1 MKAPQ
6 RLFLNTAIAAALAA
20 VSSFALA
27 DSISPS
33 SVTITIPI
41 GVTFN
46 VNKTVTVTKGIP
58 TTAQADILFLM
69 DTTGSMDPA
78 ISAVKSTFTATIASL
93 TASLGPNLAFGAAQ
107 YKDIGDGLPLGGG
120 SFAMSQKIST
130 NSTLAQN
137 AINAFSATGGGDDP
151 EQALYALSQ
160 SSSTS
165 TTGWRAG
172 SKDIIVLV
180 GDAPSHSSDSHP
192 PTPVT
197 PTTVA
202 STKTAL
208 NGQGITVESFNASNI
223 TGDSGLDS
231 FNQFAGAA
239 GIYGG
244 AGPVPGTFT
253 SVFPSTSA
261 LTALLTAVIG
271 SAFVNYSDVSLS
283 VTGLPAG
290 ITVAFVPTDI
300 TGSFDRSID
309 RTFGFVEMFTGLVAG
324 VYDFDVTAKVDGAI
338 VASEHNHITVV
349 GSAAPEPASA
359 LLLGV
364 GLLAMGALRRRRS

>member
-6 RLFLNTAIAAALAA
+6 RFFQSTAIAVALAA

-46 VNKTVTVTKGIP
+46 VNKTVTVNKGIP

-69 DTTGSMDPA
+69 DTTGSMAPA
-78 ISAVKSTFTATIASL
+78 IGAVQSTFTATIASL
-93 TASLGPNLAFGAAQ
+93 VGTLGPNLAFGAAQ
-107 YKDIGDGLPLGGG
+107 YKDIGDGLPLSGG
-120 SFAMSQKIST
+120 SFAMSSKIST
-130 NSTLAQN
+130 NSTLAQT
-137 AINAFSATGGGDDP
+137 AINGFTAAGGGDEP
-151 EQALYALSQ
+151 EQALNALTQ
-160 SSSTS
+160 SSSTT

-172 SKDIIVLV
+172 SKDIVVLV

-202 STKTAL
+202 STAAAL
-208 NGQGITVESFNASNI
+208 NGQGITLESFNAGNI
-223 TGDSGLDS
+223 TGDTVGLNG
-231 FNQFAGAA
+231 FNQFAGAPSLM
-239 GIYGG
+239 G
-244 AGPVPGTFT
+244 AGVPGTYT
-253 SVFPSTSA
+253 SVFPSTDA

-271 SAFVNYSDVSLS
+271 SAFVNYTDVKLS

-290 ITVAFVPTDI
+290 ITVAFVPVDI
-300 TGSFDRSID
+300 NGSFDRSID
-309 RTFGFVEMFTGLVAG
+309 RTFGFTEMFTGLTAG
-324 VYDFDVTAKVDGAI
+324 VYDFDVNALVDGAI

-349 GSAAPEPASA
+349 GRTGVPEPASA

>member
-6 RLFLNTAIAAALAA
+6 RLFQNTAIALALAA

-33 SVTITIPI
+33 SVTATIAV
-41 GVTFN
+41 GGNLSVD
-46 VNKTVTVTKGIP
+46 KTVLVTKGVP

-69 DTTGSMDPA
+69 DTTGSMGPA
-78 ISAVKSTFTATIASL
+78 IGAVQSTFTATIASL
-93 TASLGPNLAFGAAQ
+93 TASLGPNLAFGAGQ
-107 YKDIGDGLPLGGG
+107 YKDIGDSPV
-120 SFAMSQKIST
+120 FAIAQKINT
-130 NSTLAQN
+130 NSTLAQT
-137 AINAFSATGGGDDP
+137 AINGFTAAGGGDEP
-151 EQALYALSQ
+151 EQALYALTQ
-160 SSSTS
+160 SSSTT

-192 PTPVT
+192 PTPTT

-202 STKTAL
+202 STTAAL
-208 NGQGITVESFNASNI
+208 NAQGITLESFNAGNI
-223 TGDSGLDS
+223 TGDALGLND
-231 FNQFAGAA
+231 FDQFGGATSLQAA
-239 GIYGG
+239 G
-244 AGPVPGTFT
+244 VPGTFT

-271 SAFVNYSDVSLS
+271 SAFVNYSDVALS
-283 VTGLPAG
+283 VTGLPVG
-290 ITVAFVPTDI
+290 ISVAFVPVDI

-309 RTFGFVEMFTGLVAG
+309 RTFGFTEMITGLAAG

-338 VASEHNHITVV
+338 VATEHNHITVV
-349 GSAAPEPASA
+349 GAAAPEPASA
-359 LLLGV
+359 LLLGI
-364 GLLAMGALRRRRS
+364 GLLAMGALRRRS